1 MMPTAARGCP
11 RRSGRSRPGRGP
23 SAAQQPGS
31 QTRVIRWW
39 RYSVGMLKL
48 TLGHNCIIDLDED
61 RQPQASCLR
70 ELLALYDAG
79 SLQIRLTAVS
89 AAEKPDGKPHLT
101 NLGEFQQRLGTLGIE
116 RLELLKPIAYLG
128 IAFLDWCVL
137 GGGELSQLD
146 ERIHKS
152 LFPDL
157 PIKLAEYIELCTDQD
172 SVKLERDWR
181 NKKCDV
187 LSMWCH
193 IYYGGDIFVTS
204 DKNFFKKLP
213 PLLEIGVGD
222 ILRPCDALA
231 RIREHLT

>member
-70 ELLALYDAG
+70 ELLALHDAG

>member
-1 MMPTAARGCP
+1 MPTAARGCP

-70 ELLALYDAG
+70 ELLALHDAG

>member
-1 MMPTAARGCP
+1 
-11 RRSGRSRPGRGP
+11 
-23 SAAQQPGS
+23 
-31 QTRVIRWW
+31 
-39 RYSVGMLKL
+39 MLKL

-70 ELLALYDAG
+70 ELLALHDAG